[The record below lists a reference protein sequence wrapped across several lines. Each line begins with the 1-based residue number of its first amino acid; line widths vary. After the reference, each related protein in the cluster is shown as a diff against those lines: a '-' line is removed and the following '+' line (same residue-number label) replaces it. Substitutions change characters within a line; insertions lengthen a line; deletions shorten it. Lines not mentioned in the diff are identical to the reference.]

1 MNDLL
6 EYVSTK
12 IYKKLENSFDRRI
25 TLLEYLIGESPL
37 IFLYKRKL
45 LDCKD
50 ISSSYLP
57 NHHYYSI
64 ITFKIFNLI
73 EYKDTKICDLSK
85 LAEIML
91 RKYILEKD
99 LSKIARA
106 KYEYIRDSNFFEE
119 LGEDTLLAL
128 CKNLYKEENFYHFP
142 KQYFIYYFIIEKL
155 YGGVEKDTPYI
166 IELLRG
172 NRRIIS
178 LLSLYLLNLN
188 YPNWFFKQ
196 EYIIENIENIA
207 GHRCVNLLFTS
218 RGRERYTIS
227 HLFARMKRFVI
238 RSSSNAAYKKYKISQ
253 EGKEF
258 IEYIL
263 MQIYPIEYS
272 YKNHVK
278 TSNII
283 I

>member
-6 EYVSTK
+6 EYVSTR
-12 IYKKLENSFDRRI
+12 IYKKLEKSFDRKI

-45 LDCKD
+45 LNCKD

-57 NHHYYSI
+57 DHYYYSI
-64 ITFKIFNLI
+64 RTFKIFNLI

-119 LGEDTLLAL
+119 LGENTLFAL

-155 YGGVEKDTPYI
+155 YKGVENSTPYI

-172 NRRIIS
+172 NKRIIA
-178 LLSLYLLNLN
+178 LLSLFLLNLN

-196 EYIIENIENIA
+196 EYIIENIENIT

-227 HLFARMKRFVI
+227 HLFAHMKRFVI
-238 RSSSNAAYKKYKISQ
+238 RSSSNSAYKKYKISQ

-278 TSNII
+278 TSNTII
-283 I
+283 

>member
-1 MNDLL
+1 MNDLS

-12 IYKKLENSFDRRI
+12 IYEMLEKSFDRKI
-25 TLLEYLIGESPL
+25 TLLEYLIGRSPL
-37 IFLYKRKL
+37 KFLYKRKL
-45 LDCKD
+45 LNYED
-50 ISSSYLP
+50 ISSSHLP
-57 NHHYYSI
+57 DHYYYSI
-64 ITFKIFNLI
+64 RTFEIFNLI
-73 EYKDTKICDLSK
+73 ECKDKEICDLSK

-99 LSKIARA
+99 LSTIARA
-106 KYEYIRDSNFFEE
+106 KYEYIRDKNFFEE

-128 CKNLYKEENFYHFP
+128 CRNLYKEENFYHFP
-142 KQYFIYYFIIEKL
+142 KQYFIYYFITEKL
-155 YGGVEKDTPYI
+155 YRGIKNSTPYI

-172 NRRIIS
+172 NKRIIA

-188 YPNWFFKQ
+188 YPSWSFKQ
-196 EYIIENIENIA
+196 DYIIENIKDIA

-218 RGRERYTIS
+218 RGKGRYTIS
-227 HLFARMKRFVI
+227 HLFAHMKRFVI
-238 RSSSNAAYKKYKISQ
+238 RSSSNAAYKKYRISQ

-272 YKNHVK
+272 YKNHLK
-278 TSNII
+278 TFNII

>member
-1 MNDLL
+1 MNDLS

-12 IYKKLENSFDRRI
+12 IYEMLEKSFDRKI
-25 TLLEYLIGESPL
+25 TLLKYLIERSPL
-37 IFLYKRKL
+37 KFLYKREL
-45 LDCKD
+45 LNCEN
-50 ISSSYLP
+50 ISTSHLP
-57 NHHYYSI
+57 DHYYYSI
-64 ITFKIFNLI
+64 RTFEIFNLI
-73 EYKDTKICDLSK
+73 EYKDTEICDLSK

-99 LSKIARA
+99 LSTIARA
-106 KYEYIRDSNFFEE
+106 KYEYIRDSSFFEK
-119 LGEDTLLAL
+119 LGEDTILAL

-155 YGGVEKDTPYI
+155 YRGVKNGTPYI

-172 NRRIIS
+172 NKRIIA
-178 LLSLYLLNLN
+178 LLSLYLLNLY
-188 YPNWFFKQ
+188 YPKWPFKQ
-196 EYIIENIENIA
+196 DYIIENIRNIA
-207 GHRCVNLLFTS
+207 GHGCVNLLFTS
-218 RGRERYTIS
+218 RGKKRYTIS
-227 HLFARMKRFVI
+227 HLFTRMKRFVI
-238 RSSSNAAYKKYKISQ
+238 ISSSNVAYKKYRISQ

-278 TSNII
+278 LST
-283 I
+283 